1 MDGGFPGVNIVQPF
15 ERLRTNNQILGGYNF
30 VGRDTNFMWEIH
42 GTYVLSTMG
51 GYKDAELVGTAPDA
65 SYYLF
70 ITEDSSS
77 ENPVEESYGWKQQKR
92 QIV

>member
-30 VGRDTNFMWEIH
+30 VGRDTNFMWEIRMVPMCYH
-42 GTYVLSTMG
+42 NGR
-51 GYKDAELVGTAPDA
+51 YKDAELVGTAPDA

-77 ENPVEESYGWKQQKR
+77 ETR
-92 QIV
+92 

>member
-1 MDGGFPGVNIVQPF
+1 
-15 ERLRTNNQILGGYNF
+15 
-30 VGRDTNFMWEIH
+30 
-42 GTYVLSTMG
+42 MG

-77 ENPVEESYGWKQQKR
+77 ENPVEESLWVEAAEEADRLGADIINTSLGYFDFDNAAYNHSYSQMNGNTTLFLEGQR
-92 QIV
+92 SLLVEV